1 MMLASFLKY
10 LKVEK
15 GYSAHT
21 VRSYGDDVRQFLFY
35 CGLDPEMDHPWKL
48 THRQVRYWLS
58 SIISQGLTPR
68 SANRKLSSLRAF
80 YRYMLREGIVKT
92 NPLIRITP
100 PKSGKRLP
108 TFVGQSEMNSLLEPE
123 HFKDDYIGARN
134 RLILG
139 LLYYTGIRLSEVVGM
154 TVDKIDF
161 SSHSLKVIGKGN
173 KERIL
178 PIHPELEKLISLYL
192 SMRDE
197 INLNKVEKSLFLT
210 EKGKPIYPKLV
221 YRIVKS
227 NLSKVTTLEKKSPHV
242 LRHTFATHLLNN
254 GAELNAIKELLGH
267 ANLSATQVYTHSSF
281 EKLKKVYKQAHPRA

>member
-1 MMLASFLKY
+1 MLASFLKY

-21 VRSYGDDVRQFLFY
+21 VRSYGDDVQQFFTS
-35 CGLDPEMDHPWKL
+35 CGFDPEKDSLSKI

-58 SIISQGLTPR
+58 YIISQGYTTR

-80 YRYMLREGIVKT
+80 YRYLLREGTVKT
-92 NPLIRITP
+92 NPLARIVS

-108 TFVGQSEMNSLLEPE
+108 SFVGEGEMNSLLDSE
-123 HFKDDYIGARN
+123 HFSNDFKGIRDQ
-134 RLILG
+134 LVLE
-139 LLYYTGIRLSEVVGM
+139 LFYYTGIRLSELVGM
-154 TVDKIDF
+154 TVDRIDF
-161 SSHSLKVIGKGN
+161 PSQSIKVLGKGN

-178 PIHPELEKLISLYL
+178 PLHPVLAVLISNYL
-192 SMRDE
+192 KFREELD
-197 INLNKVEKSLFLT
+197 INKGENALFLT
-210 EKGKPIYPKLV
+210 EKGNPIYPKLV

-227 NLSKVTTLEKKSPHV
+227 NLSRVTTLEKKSPHV

-267 ANLSATQVYTHSSF
+267 ANLSATQIYTHSSF